1 MIKHT
6 TPIKL
11 LQTRI
16 RRLPDRIE
24 VYVRQNHFKAGVID
38 LNKKVFISVE
48 RSPKNLFRLFRDPG
62 LGINA
67 EILEIILPRFG
78 VERIQIPYLGKIL
91 ETTASK
97 WRVCGLVSPYGDDR
111 IDKQIILSFDLI
123 NMVDAE
129 KYAIREPEPNLF
141 EEVAI

>member
-1 MIKHT
+1 MKYN

-38 LNKKVFISVE
+38 LNKKVFISAH
-48 RSPKNLFRLFRDPG
+48 RTPKNLFWLFGPS

-67 EILEIILPRFG
+67 EILEIILPRFD

-91 ETTASK
+91 ETSASK
-97 WRVCGLVSPYGDDR
+97 YRALGLVSPYGDDR
-111 IDKQIILSFDLI
+111 IDKQIVLSLLQMNMDNVDKYLI
-123 NMVDAE
+123 
-129 KYAIREPEPNLF
+129 KEPEPSLF
-141 EEVAI
+141 EEVVI

>member
-1 MIKHT
+1 MEHSKKIQLYQCRIKR
-6 TPIKL
+6 TP
-11 LQTRI
+11 TGM
-16 RRLPDRIE
+16 D

-62 LGINA
+62 LGLNA

-78 VERIQIPYLGKIL
+78 IERIQIPYLGKIL

-97 WRVCGLVSPYGDDR
+97 FRALGIVSPFSDGR

-123 NMVDAE
+123 SMIDAE
-129 KYAIREPEPNLF
+129 KYAIKIEEPSLF